1 MSGPCPEKPQLQQR
15 VSDPFLDVGGAMGG
29 FLCLNSRIALPKAGS
44 SRSSRLVTLIAT
56 ALAFSAPIGLQG
68 ESDDGWPHYGGSLSG
83 DRYASP
89 SKITAETADR
99 LVPVW
104 TYRTGDAASG
114 EDFDGEPSRFRAT
127 PILFEGK
134 LIASTGFNRV
144 FALNPGT
151 GEEIWAFDPKVDFSK
166 KYSEMF
172 TSRGVAAWKEDS
184 DKQGPCRARVFLGT
198 LDARLLAID
207 VDTGELCSDF
217 GRRGEVD
224 LSAGIRRYRKR
235 DYSVT
240 SPPTVVG
247 NLVIV
252 GSAIGDNGAAHLESG
267 VVRAY
272 DARDGSLVWAWD
284 PIPRAIDHPGA
295 KSWTKPKGNRTGGA
309 NVWSV
314 MSADPERDLV
324 FLPTTSPSP
333 DFYGGERLGDNALAN
348 SVVSLKASTGEFVW
362 GYQTVRHDLW
372 DYDLASQP
380 LLFEHLSLDG
390 TTRPAIAQATKTG
403 FVFVLDRT
411 TGEPLHPI
419 EDRRVPQSS
428 VPGEVAAK
436 KQPFPKLRLHDTD
449 ARPLQFW
456 NFSEEHLAACKRL
469 MAGVRYEGM
478 FTPPSLEGT
487 LLYPGNPG
495 GTNWGSM
502 AYDRSSRVGYL
513 VVSRWPTIVK
523 LIPRNKFRA
532 AEREG
537 TLNGVE
543 AQHTE
548 QNGTPYGMAR
558 TDLVHNYLPCLEGPW
573 STLVAVDL
581 DRGEVLWERAV
592 GTTPWVDVGEKA
604 SKWGYINSG
613 GPIVTEGGV
622 VFLATTYDNMLRAY
636 DGGQGNEIWNWQLP
650 AGVHATPMAYQLDGM
665 DYVVIT
671 AGGDLTNGTG
681 RGDHVVAF
689 RLEGKSP
696 SSMDK

>member
-1 MSGPCPEKPQLQQR
+1 MHENLPKRLSGT
-15 VSDPFLDVGGAMGG
+15 FHDVGGATAG
-29 FLCLNSRIALPKAGS
+29 FLGLLGRIPLNIRHIG
-44 SRSSRLVTLIAT
+44 RSGRLAASIAT
-56 ALAFSAPIGLQG
+56 ALAFSALVGLQS
-68 ESDDGWPHYGGSLSG
+68 ETVDEWSHYGGSLAG
-83 DRYASP
+83 DRYASL
-89 SKITAETADR
+89 SRITPETVSR
-99 LVPVW
+99 LVPLW

-114 EDFDGEPSRFRAT
+114 EEFDGQPSRFRAT
-127 PILFEGK
+127 PILFDGK

-144 FALNPGT
+144 FALNPET
-151 GEEIWAFDPKVDFSK
+151 GNEIWSFDPKVDFSK

-172 TSRGVAAWKEDS
+172 TSRGVAAWQEDS
-184 DKQGPCRARVFLGT
+184 DKRGPCRARVFLGT

-207 VDTGELCSDF
+207 ADTGELCADF
-217 GRRGEVD
+217 GKRGEVD

-240 SPPTVVG
+240 SPPLVVG

-272 DARDGSLVWAWD
+272 DAHDGSLVWAWD
-284 PIPRAIDHPGA
+284 PIPRSQDHPGA
-295 KSWTKPKGNRTGGA
+295 KSWSKPKGNRTGGA

-333 DFYGGERLGDNALAN
+333 DFYGGERLGDNAFAN

-380 LLFEHLSLDG
+380 LLFEHISSDG
-390 TTRPAIAQATKTG
+390 IRRPAIAQATKTG
-403 FVFVLDRT
+403 FVFVLDRI
-411 TGEPLHPI
+411 TGEPLHPV
-419 EDRRVPQSS
+419 EDRKVPPSS
-428 VPGEVAAK
+428 VPGEAAAP
-436 KQPFPKLRLHDTD
+436 KQRFPKLRLHDTD

-456 NFSEEHLAACKRL
+456 NFNEEHLAACKRL
-469 MAGVRYEGM
+469 ISGVRYEGI

-523 LIPRNKFRA
+523 LIPRNTFRA

-537 TLNGVE
+537 TLNGAE

-581 DRGEVLWERAV
+581 DVGEVLWERAV

-604 SKWGYINSG
+604 SKWGYITKG
-613 GPIVTEGGV
+613 GPMVTEGGV
-622 VFLATTYDNMLRAY
+622 VFLATAYDNTLRAY
-636 DGGQGNEIWNWQLP
+636 DGSQGSELWNWELP
-650 AGVHATPMAYQLDGM
+650 AGAHSTPMGYRHDGM
-665 DYVVIT
+665 DYVVVT
-671 AGGDLTNGTG
+671 AGGDLTSGIG
-681 RGDHVVAF
+681 RGDHVIAF

-696 SSMDK
+696 SSMDE

>member
-1 MSGPCPEKPQLQQR
+1 MHEHLRKRLSGTIH
-15 VSDPFLDVGGAMGG
+15 DVGGATAG
-29 FLCLNSRIALPKAGS
+29 FLGLLGRIPLHNRHIG
-44 SRSSRLVTLIAT
+44 RSGRLAASIAT
-56 ALAFSAPIGLQG
+56 ALAFGALVCLQG
-68 ESDDGWPHYGGSLSG
+68 ETVDGWSHYGGSLAG

-89 SKITAETADR
+89 SRMTPETVNR

-104 TYRTGDAASG
+104 TYRTGDTASG
-114 EDFDGEPSRFRAT
+114 EEFDGEPSRFRAT

-144 FALNPGT
+144 FALDPGT
-151 GEEIWAFDPKVDFSK
+151 GKEIWTFDPRVDFSR

-172 TSRGVAAWKEDS
+172 TSRGVAAWKES
-184 DKQGPCRARVFLGT
+184 ADKSGPCRARVFLGT
-198 LDARLLAID
+198 LDARLIAID
-207 VDTGELCSDF
+207 ADTGELCADF
-217 GRRGEVD
+217 GKEGEVD

-240 SPPTVVG
+240 SPPAVVG

-272 DARDGSLVWAWD
+272 DVRDGSLVWAWD
-284 PIPRAIDHPGA
+284 PIPRSEDHPGA
-295 KSWTKPKGNRTGGA
+295 TSWSKPKGNRTGGA

-333 DFYGGERLGDNALAN
+333 DFYGGERLGDNAFAN
-348 SVVSLKASTGEFVW
+348 SVVSLRASTGEFVW
-362 GYQTVRHDLW
+362 GYQTIRHDLW

-380 LLFEHLSLDG
+380 LLFEHLSSDG
-390 TTRPAIAQATKTG
+390 TRRPAIAQATKTG

-419 EDRRVPQSS
+419 EDREVPKSS
-428 VPGEVAAK
+428 VPGEVAAE
-436 KQPFPKLRLHDTD
+436 KQRFPKLRLHDTD
-449 ARPLQFW
+449 ARPLQLW
-456 NFSEEHLAACKRL
+456 NFNEEHLAACKTL
-469 MAGVRYEGM
+469 LAGVRYEGI
-478 FTPPSLEGT
+478 FTPPSLDGT

-502 AYDRSSRVGYL
+502 AYDRGSRIGYL
-513 VVSRWPTIVK
+513 VVARWPTIVK

-537 TLNGVE
+537 TLNGAE

-558 TDLVHNYLPCLEGPW
+558 TDLVHNHLPCLKGPW

-581 DRGEVLWERAV
+581 DAGEVLWERAV
-592 GTTPWVDVGEKA
+592 GTTPWVDVGEDA

-636 DGGQGNEIWNWQLP
+636 DGSQGNEIWNWELP
-650 AGVHATPMAYQLDGM
+650 AGAHSTPMGYRHDDM
-665 DYVVIT
+665 DYVVVT
-671 AGGDLTNGTG
+671 AGGDLTSGIG
-681 RGDHVVAF
+681 RGDHVIAF

>member
-1 MSGPCPEKPQLQQR
+1 MHKRLQKR
-15 VSDPFLDVGGAMGG
+15 VADQFLDVGGAFVG
-29 FLCLNSRIALPKAGS
+29 FSYLNDRIPLPRVPIG
-44 SRSSRLVTLIAT
+44 RPGRLATLIAV
-56 ALAFSAPIGLQG
+56 ALVFIAPIGLRAG
-68 ESDDGWPHYGGSLSG
+68 SVDGWPHYGGSLSG

-89 SKITAETADR
+89 SEITPSNVKNLE
-99 LVPVW
+99 PYW
-104 TYRTGDAASG
+104 IYQTGDASDG
-114 EDFDGEPSRFRAT
+114 EDFDGTPSRFRAT
-127 PILFEGK
+127 PILFDGK

-144 FALNPGT
+144 FALDPRT
-151 GEEIWAFDPKVDFSK
+151 GKEIWSFDPKVDFSK

-172 TSRGVAAWKEDS
+172 TSRGVAAWQEATD
-184 DKQGPCRARVFLGT
+184 DHGPCRARVFVGT

-207 VDTGELCSDF
+207 ADTGELCADF
-217 GRRGEVD
+217 GKRGEVD
-224 LSAGIRRYRKR
+224 LSVGIRRYRKR

-272 DARDGSLVWAWD
+272 DVRDGSLVWAWD
-284 PIPRAIDHPGA
+284 PIPRSNDHPGA
-295 KSWTKPKGNRTGGA
+295 KSWTKPKSNRTGGA

-314 MSADPERDLV
+314 MSSDPDRDLV

-333 DFYGGERLGDNALAN
+333 DFYGGERLGDNTFAN
-348 SVVSLKASTGEFVW
+348 SVVSLRASTGEFVW
-362 GYQTVRHDLW
+362 GYQTIRHDLW

-380 LLFEHLSLDG
+380 LLFEHLSPDG
-390 TTRPAIAQATKTG
+390 TRRPAIAQATKTG

-419 EDRRVPQSS
+419 EDRDVPQSS
-428 VPGEVAAK
+428 VPGEVAAQ
-436 KQPFPKLRLHDTD
+436 KQRFPKLRLHDTD
-449 ARPLQFW
+449 ARPLQLWDF
-456 NFSEEHLAACKRL
+456 NEEHLTACKTL
-469 MAGVRYEGM
+469 LAGVRYEGI
-478 FTPPSLEGT
+478 FTPPSLDGT

-502 AYDRSSRVGYL
+502 AYDRDSRIGYL
-513 VVSRWPTIVK
+513 VVARWPTIVK

-532 AEREG
+532 AERKG
-537 TLNGVE
+537 TLNGAK

-558 TDLVHNYLPCLEGPW
+558 TDLVHNHLPCLKGPW

-581 DRGEVLWERAV
+581 DAGEVLWERAV
-592 GTTPWVDVGEKA
+592 GTTPWVDVGEDA

-622 VFLATTYDNMLRAY
+622 VFLATTHDNMLRAY
-636 DGGQGNEIWNWQLP
+636 DGGQGNEIWNWELP
-650 AGVHATPMAYQLDGM
+650 AGAHSTPMGFRLDDM
-665 DYVVIT
+665 DYVVVT
-671 AGGDLTNGTG
+671 AGGDLTNGIG
-681 RGDHVVAF
+681 RGDHVIAF
-689 RLEGKSP
+689 RSQGKSP
-696 SSMDK
+696 STMDQ

>member
-1 MSGPCPEKPQLQQR
+1 MHEQLLQPAADPLLYVSSAFEGLSNLNNRISMPNACVGRSGRLA
-15 VSDPFLDVGGAMGG
+15 VLTA
-29 FLCLNSRIALPKAGS
+29 IAL
-44 SRSSRLVTLIAT
+44 TL
-56 ALAFSAPIGLQG
+56 SAPIGLQG
-68 ESDDGWPHYGGSLSG
+68 ETDEGWPHYGGSLGG
-83 DRYASP
+83 DRFATP
-89 SKITAETADR
+89 SGITPENVSL

-104 TYRTGDAASG
+104 IHRTGDASDG
-114 EDFDGEPSRFRAT
+114 EKFDGNPSRFRAT
-127 PILFEGK
+127 PILFDGK

-144 FALNPGT
+144 FALDPRT
-151 GEEIWAFDPKVDFSK
+151 GEEIWKFDPKVNFSK
-166 KYSEMF
+166 SYSEMF
-172 TSRGVAAWKEDS
+172 TSRGVAAWQDGA
-184 DKQGPCRARVFLGT
+184 DKSGPCSARVFLGT

-207 VDTGELCSDF
+207 ADTGELCEDF
-217 GRRGEVD
+217 GKRGEVD
-224 LSAGIRRYRKR
+224 LSAGIRRYRKH

-252 GSAIGDNGAAHLESG
+252 GSAIGDNGAANLESG

-272 DARDGSLVWAWD
+272 DVRDGSLVWAWD
-284 PIPRAIDHPGA
+284 PIPRSQDHPGA

-314 MSADPERDLV
+314 MSADPDRDLV

-333 DFYGGERLGDNALAN
+333 DFYGGERLGDNAFAN

-380 LLFEHLSLDG
+380 LLFEHLSSNG
-390 TTRPAIAQATKTG
+390 TRRPAIAQATKTG

-419 EDRRVPQSS
+419 EDREVPQSS
-428 VPGEVAAK
+428 VPGEVAAQ
-436 KQPFPKLRLHDTD
+436 KQRFPKLRLHDTD
-449 ARPLQFW
+449 ARPLQLW
-456 NFSEEHLAACKRL
+456 NFNEEHRTACKAL
-469 MAGVRYEGM
+469 LAGVRYEGI

-495 GTNWGSM
+495 GINWGSM
-502 AYDRSSRVGYL
+502 AFDRDSRIGYL

-532 AEREG
+532 AEHKG
-537 TLNGVE
+537 TLNGAE

-548 QNGTPYGMAR
+548 QKGTPYGMAR
-558 TDLVHNYLPCLEGPW
+558 TDLVHNHLPCLEGPW

-581 DRGEVLWERAV
+581 DRGEVLWERPA
-592 GTTPWVDVGEKA
+592 GETPWVDVGETA
-604 SKWGYINSG
+604 AKWGYITKG
-613 GPIVTEGGV
+613 GPMVTEGGV
-622 VFLATTYDNMLRAY
+622 VFLATAYDNMLRAY
-636 DGGQGNEIWNWQLP
+636 NGGQGNEIWNWELP
-650 AGVHATPMAYQLDGM
+650 AGAHSTPMGYRLDGK
-665 DYVVIT
+665 DYVVVT
-671 AGGDLTNGTG
+671 AGGDLTNGIG
-681 RGDHVVAF
+681 RGDHVIAF

-696 SSMDK
+696 SSTDK

>member
-1 MSGPCPEKPQLQQR
+1 MHEHLRKRLSGTIH
-15 VSDPFLDVGGAMGG
+15 DVGGATAG
-29 FLCLNSRIALPKAGS
+29 FLGLLGRIPLHNRHIG
-44 SRSSRLVTLIAT
+44 RSGRLAASIAT
-56 ALAFSAPIGLQG
+56 ALAFGALVCLQG
-68 ESDDGWPHYGGSLSG
+68 ETVDGWSHYGGSLAG

-89 SKITAETADR
+89 SRMTPETVDR

-104 TYRTGDAASG
+104 TYRTGDTASG
-114 EDFDGEPSRFRAT
+114 EEFDGEPSRFRAT

-144 FALNPGT
+144 FALDPGT
-151 GEEIWAFDPKVDFSK
+151 GKEIWTFDPTVDFSR

-172 TSRGVAAWKEDS
+172 TSRGVAAWKES
-184 DKQGPCRARVFLGT
+184 ADKSGPCRARVFLGT
-198 LDARLLAID
+198 LDARLIAID
-207 VDTGELCSDF
+207 ADTGELCADF
-217 GRRGEVD
+217 GKEGEVD

-240 SPPTVVG
+240 SPPAVVG

-272 DARDGSLVWAWD
+272 DVRDGSLVWAWD
-284 PIPRAIDHPGA
+284 PIPRSEDHPGA
-295 KSWTKPKGNRTGGA
+295 TSWSKPKGNRTGGA

-333 DFYGGERLGDNALAN
+333 DFYGGERLGDNAFAN
-348 SVVSLKASTGEFVW
+348 SVVSLRASTGEFVW
-362 GYQTVRHDLW
+362 GYQTIRHDLW

-380 LLFEHLSLDG
+380 LLFEHLSSDG
-390 TTRPAIAQATKTG
+390 TRRPAIAQATKTG

-419 EDRRVPQSS
+419 EDREVPKSS
-428 VPGEVAAK
+428 VPGEVAAE
-436 KQPFPKLRLHDTD
+436 KQRFPKLRLHDTD
-449 ARPLQFW
+449 ARPLQLW
-456 NFSEEHLAACKRL
+456 NFNEEHLTACKTL
-469 MAGVRYEGM
+469 LAGVRYEGI
-478 FTPPSLEGT
+478 FTPPSLDGT

-502 AYDRSSRVGYL
+502 AYDRGSRIGYL
-513 VVSRWPTIVK
+513 VVARWPTIVK

-537 TLNGVE
+537 TLNGAE

-558 TDLVHNYLPCLEGPW
+558 TDLVHNHLPCLMGPW

-581 DRGEVLWERAV
+581 DAGEVLWQRAV
-592 GTTPWVDVGEKA
+592 GTTPWVDVGEDA
-604 SKWGYINSG
+604 SKWGYIN
-613 GPIVTEGGV
+613 
-622 VFLATTYDNMLRAY
+622 
-636 DGGQGNEIWNWQLP
+636 
-650 AGVHATPMAYQLDGM
+650 
-665 DYVVIT
+665 
-671 AGGDLTNGTG
+671 
-681 RGDHVVAF
+681 
-689 RLEGKSP
+689 
-696 SSMDK
+696 